1 MAKQLLIYESSVPL
15 NAAQHR
21 DLSFEPVPG
30 YGFASGI
37 NAVPLTAVEIPAAAP
52 EYAIVFTPAGEEF
65 VPVAVLGVRNDQNL
79 FLSPDSH
86 WEAKYVPAF
95 VRRYPFVFAASPDQ
109 QTLTVCI
116 DDTHPGFN
124 TEGRGERLFDAEG
137 KPTAYAGR
145 VLEFL
150 KEYQTQFERTRLF
163 CRRLKDL
170 GLLEPMEAVV
180 SLPDG
185 RQVPLRGFLGV
196 SRERLRGLDGTDL
209 ASLAKTDELELI
221 YLHLASLRNFNDV
234 KDRFVGSMAA
244 TSAAEDA
251 GEPAV
256 AGASA

>member
-15 NAAQHR
+15 NAAMHR
-21 DLSFEPVPG
+21 DLCFDPVPG

-37 NAVPLTAVEIPAAAP
+37 NAVPLTAVEIAAAAP
-52 EYAIVFTPAGEEF
+52 EYAIVFTAAGDEV
-65 VPVAVLGVRNDQNL
+65 VPVAVLGIRADQNL
-79 FLSPDSH
+79 FVAADSR
-86 WEAKYVPAF
+86 WQAKYVPAF

-109 QTLTVCI
+109 KTLTVCI

-124 TEGRGERLFDAEG
+124 TAGRGERLFDADG
-137 KPTAYAGR
+137 KPTPYAQR

-163 CRRLKDL
+163 CRKLKDL

-180 SLPDG
+180 SLADG
-185 RQVPLRGFLGV
+185 KQVPLRGFLGV
-196 SRERLRGLDGTDL
+196 SRERLRGLDGADL
-209 ASLAKTDELELI
+209 ASLAKTDELELV
-221 YLHLASLRNFNDV
+221 YLHLASMRNFNDV
-234 KDRFVGSMAA
+234 KERFVGAMGPTAA
-244 TSAAEDA
+244 SVDA

>member
-15 NAAQHR
+15 NAALHR
-21 DLSFEPVPG
+21 NLSFEPVPG

-52 EYAIVFTPAGEEF
+52 EYAIVFTAAGDEV
-65 VPVAVLGVRNDQNL
+65 VPMAVLGVRNDQNL
-79 FLSPDSH
+79 FLSSDAS
-86 WEAKYVPAF
+86 WGAKYVPAF
-95 VRRYPFVFAASPDQ
+95 VRRYPFVFATSDDQ
-109 QTLTVCI
+109 QTLMLCI
-116 DDTHPGFN
+116 DETHPGFN
-124 TEGRGERLFDAEG
+124 SEGRGERLFDAEG

-150 KEYQTQFERTRLF
+150 KEYQTQFERTRMF

-180 SLPDG
+180 TLPDG
-185 RQVPLRGFLGV
+185 KQVPLRGFLGV
-196 SRERLRGLDGTDL
+196 SRERLRGLDGADL

-221 YLHLASLRNFNDV
+221 YHHLASLRNFNDV

-244 TSAAEDA
+244 DEDA
-251 GEPAV
+251 GEPAAAV
-256 AGASA
+256 GPA